1 MRLIDADALK
11 EALGECP
18 ENWTDTAEEVQA
30 ENGWRAFM
38 RIIDSMP
45 TIKPFKPLTINHG
58 IFDYDAECSAL
69 NEE

>member
-11 EALGECP
+11 KAIDECL
-18 ENWTDTAEEVQA
+18 TDTADWYV
-30 ENGWRAFM
+30 FI

-45 TIKPFKPLTINHG
+45 TIKQFKSFGVNHG

>member
-11 EALGECP
+11 EAIGECP
-18 ENWTDTAEEVQA
+18 ENWTNTAE
-30 ENGWRAFM
+30 NDWYAFM
-38 RIIDSMP
+38 RIVDSMP

>member
-11 EALGECP
+11 KAISECS
-18 ENWTDTAEEVQA
+18 TDTAT
-30 ENGWRAFM
+30 WYTFM
-38 RIIDSMP
+38 WIIDSMP
-45 TIKPFKPLTINHG
+45 TIKQFKSLAINHG

>member
-11 EALGECP
+11 EALGKCP
-18 ENWTDTAEEVQA
+18 ENWTNTVEEVQA
-30 ENGWRAFM
+30 KNDWHAFM

-45 TIKPFKPLTINHG
+45 TIKPFAPPSINHG

>member
-11 EALGECP
+11 KALGECP
-18 ENWTDTAEEVQA
+18 KNWTDTAKNDWHV
-30 ENGWRAFM
+30 FM
-38 RIIDSMP
+38 RIVDSMP